1 MTSHF
6 HSSTLDGIA
15 NRIGFRQGI
24 ILTTAALVVVI
35 VVSLVS
41 LVVIEALTEDN
52 QTKAADIITLSQVTE
67 EMRGSLAQWEEQVIM
82 LRKPGASV
90 NQEQERTE
98 AADALFSS
106 IQQELEWYADN
117 PDNGTDYLAQLQDIA
132 TKFEQL
138 QEMEENLRE
147 QFLQGDDTNKEQLS
161 SATYHAANALQL
173 TVAGLAQQQIFGIAQ
188 HGEETLEHTDWVLA
202 VSIAVVLLV
211 GLLALIVILL
221 VQRASALRLNSCMT
235 ILNNWAHGSLT
246 PRVIDPYL
254 LKYSPESHGETF
266 IKTYPFSALAH
277 FINHLGDVVQVF
289 LLEMQASLE
298 AMAAGNTERRIN
310 HDGFPWQLKKIAIDI
325 NANIDHV
332 TEVYMK
338 ADQEQTNLDGFQR
351 DLGIISMSLSTI
363 ADQVGMRGMEL
374 LDASVTME
382 SRVESTGQEANRVQ
396 QSMAQA
402 SSAVDAI
409 SQSITEVA
417 AQVREASGITS
428 EAVDQAQQT
437 QTTIADLSQASAKIG
452 SMVELITSIARQ
464 TQMLSM
470 NATIEA
476 ARAGEAGRGFA
487 VVASEVKSLAT
498 QTSHAAQ
505 EISASIEEIQNSTE
519 SATQVI
525 QEVAATIGRINA
537 ITTDI
542 EQRAAEQEHAAHG
555 IAGNV
560 NQANRSSEEMGSN
573 LGEVRLAS
581 DKTHSDAETMNTTA
595 QELRQSIDELDE
607 VVKNYIGEAES
618 DEIELF

>member
-1 MTSHF
+1 MTSRFHF
-6 HSSTLDGIA
+6 HAFDAIA
-15 NRIGFRQGI
+15 RRIGFRQGI
-24 ILTTAALVVVI
+24 VFTVIALVVMI
-35 VVSLVS
+35 LVS
-41 LVVIEALTEDN
+41 LVALVVTENVADSNQHLGSGILSLAETTEDIRTSVFLWEDQVVSLQRPGATAAQKHDAQSAAEALF
-52 QTKAADIITLSQVTE
+52 AA
-67 EMRGSLAQWEEQVIM
+67 
-82 LRKPGASV
+82 
-90 NQEQERTE
+90 
-98 AADALFSS
+98 
-106 IQQELEWYADN
+106 IQKELEWYADH
-117 PDNGTDYLAQLQDIA
+117 PDDGADYLAQLQTIA

-138 QEMEENLRE
+138 QEMEQRLSTDYLHGR
-147 QFLQGDDTNKEQLS
+147 TNSDRQLS
-161 SATYHAANALQL
+161 TDTFHATYELNL
-173 TVAGLAQQQIFGIAQ
+173 VIAGLAQQQLFGVQ
-188 HGEETLEHTDWVLA
+188 EHGENTLDQTDRVLT
-202 VSIAVVLLV
+202 VSIVVVLLV
-211 GLLALIVILL
+211 GLLMLMLIAL
-221 VQRASALRLNSCMT
+221 VQRATYLRLDSCMS
-235 ILNNWAHGSLT
+235 ILDSWAHGSLT
-246 PRVIDPYL
+246 PRVTDPAL
-254 LKYSPESHGETF
+254 LKNTPENRGAKFTEH
-266 IKTYPFSALAH
+266 YPFAALAH
-277 FINHLGDVVQVF
+277 FINQLGDVLQVF

-298 AMAAGNTERRIN
+298 AMASGNIERRIN
-310 HDGFPWQLKKIAIDI
+310 HDGFPWQLKKIATDI

-351 DLGIISMSLSTI
+351 DLGIISMSLGTI

-374 LDASVTME
+374 LDASVIME
-382 SRVESTGQEANRVQ
+382 SRVESTGQEADRVQ

-417 AQVREASGITS
+417 MHVREASGITTQ
-428 EAVDQAQQT
+428 AVAQAQQT
-437 QTTIADLSQASAKIG
+437 QATIADLSQASGKIG

-487 VVASEVKSLAT
+487 VVASEVKQLAE
-498 QTSHAAQ
+498 QTSHAAK
-505 EISASIEEIQNSTE
+505 EISASIEEIQQSTE

-542 EQRAAEQEHAAHG
+542 EQRAAEQERAARG

-560 NQANRSSEEMGSN
+560 NQANHSSNEMLSD
-573 LGEVRLAS
+573 LGEVREAS
-581 DKTHSDAETMNTTA
+581 NKTHSDAETMNKTA

-607 VVKNYIGEAES
+607 VVKSYIGEAES